1 MIIFRQKQYNIPQ
14 MAGYNSTIINS
25 GGTNGTPVNKNT
37 GQALAQQLSFLP
49 NQQELVRQKSLLEVN
64 LNQIRKNRE
73 NGLQKR
79 DDARRSRLVTSITQ
93 MKKQAAEKGVRDARE
108 LERKKKFQNTSI
120 YKLPTTR
127 NIPIS
132 SNNKTHIKK

>member
-37 GQALAQQLSFLP
+37 GQALAQQLFLP
-49 NQQELVRQKSLLEVN
+49 NQQELVRQKSLLEIN
-64 LNQIRKNRE
+64 SNQIRKNRYE
-73 NGLQKR
+73 GIQKR
-79 DDARRSRLVTSITQ
+79 ADAQRNRQVASITQ

-108 LERKKKFQNTSI
+108 LERKKNFRNTSI